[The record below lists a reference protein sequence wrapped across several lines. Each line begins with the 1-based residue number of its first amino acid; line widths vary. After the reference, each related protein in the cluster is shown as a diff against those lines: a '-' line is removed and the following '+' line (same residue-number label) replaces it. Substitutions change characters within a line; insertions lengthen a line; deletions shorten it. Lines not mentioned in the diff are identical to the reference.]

1 MPEQQ
6 FFDIGQ
12 VIEFYD
18 NVYIAPCLD
27 KVGESLCRITRG
39 NMVESE
45 TMVVAEVGI
54 LFGAGAYNGHAATGT
69 LKRLGIL
76 PQVTSRT
83 R

>member
-1 MPEQQ
+1 MPEQE

-18 NVYIAPCLD
+18 NVYIAPCLYKAD
-27 KVGESLCRITRG
+27 ESFCRIARG

-45 TMVVAEVGI
+45 TMVAAEVGI
-54 LFGAGAYNGHAATGT
+54 LFDAGAYNGHAATCT

-76 PQVTSRT
+76 TQVTSRT